1 MKKLLRSIR
10 SAHRQE
16 AGITGLETAI
26 ILIAFVI
33 VASVFAFVVLSTGL
47 FSAERGKQTVL
58 AGLAKASGNVELRGD
73 VTYNAA
79 SAPAVTPGTD
89 TVVFNLS
96 LAAAGT
102 PVNLDPAGTNNTV
115 VINYID
121 GGVRK
126 ANLTYTVN
134 WIKGTGTQ
142 LDPGELAEVTVTVP
156 TEATTLDANKTFT
169 LEIVPNSGGTML
181 VERLLPPQID
191 SVMDLH

>member
-1 MKKLLRSIR
+1 MKKLLRSVQR
-10 SAHRQE
+10 AHRQE

-79 SAPAVTPGTD
+79 SAPAVTAGTD

-115 VINYID
+115 VINYSDSGIRVAD
-121 GGVRK
+121 
-126 ANLTYTVN
+126 LTYTVN

-142 LDPGELAEVTVTVP
+142 LDPGELAEVTVTIP
-156 TEATTLDANKTFT
+156 ATATIDANKTFT

-191 SVMDLH
+191 AVMDLH